1 MSKPANKTMIGAFV
15 LGAVVLA
22 VVALVLFGS
31 GRFFRE
37 TETWIAFFPGT
48 VKGLN
53 VGAPVK
59 FRGAP
64 IGEVTDI
71 IVNFNSVDLTV
82 NIPVIFELDPSRFRR
97 IGPEVVASDKA
108 MHKALI
114 SQGLRAQLEMQS
126 LVTGQLMIN
135 MDFFPN
141 QPATL
146 FGVEK
151 AELEGRVEP
160 WQEVPTIPT
169 TLEQLQETLTKIDFK
184 KIGED
189 VSRAA
194 DGVANL
200 ATSPE
205 LQSTIKELNEAVI
218 AIKTLAQNVDSKVDP
233 LATSIDE
240 TLVEARDGIGDARRV
255 VNEQAAP
262 MLAQFRQAAVSAQT
276 ALDQADNTLK
286 SIENLT
292 DEGTQLRFEISAALD
307 EVSAAARSVRVLA
320 DFIEQHPDAILR
332 GRFTQMGGN

>member
-31 GRFFRE
+31 GRFFRK

-59 FRGAP
+59 FRGASV
-64 IGEVTDI
+64 GEVTEI
-71 IVNFNSVDLTV
+71 IVNFNAIDLAV

-97 IGPEVVASDKA
+97 IGPEVVTGDKA
-108 MHKALI
+108 MHQALI
-114 SQGLRAQLEMQS
+114 SHGLRAQLEMQS

-135 MDFFPN
+135 MDFYPD

-146 FGVEK
+146 FGVQN
-151 AELEGRVEP
+151 AELGERIEP

-169 TLEQLQETLTKIDFK
+169 TLEQLQETLSKINFK

-194 DGVANL
+194 DGVAKL

-205 LQSTIKELNEAVI
+205 LQASVQELKEMLI
-218 AIKTLAQNVDSKVDP
+218 AIKTLAHNVDSKVEP
-233 LATSIDE
+233 LASSIDQ
-240 TLVEARDGIGDARRV
+240 TLVEARAGIGDTRKV
-255 VNEQAAP
+255 INEQAAP
-262 MLAQFRQAAVSAQT
+262 MLVQFRQAAVSAET
-276 ALDQADNTLK
+276 ALDQADKTLK

-292 DEGTQLRFEISAALD
+292 DEGTQLRFEISEALE
-307 EVSAAARSVRVLA
+307 EVSAASRSVRVLA

-332 GRFTQMGGN
+332 GRFIQTGGN

>member
-22 VVALVLFGS
+22 VVAVVLFGS
-31 GRFFRE
+31 GRFFRD

-53 VGAPVK
+53 IGAPVK

-64 IGEVTDI
+64 VGEVTDI
-71 IVNFNSVDLTV
+71 IVNFDTVDLTV

-97 IGPEVVASDKA
+97 IGPEVVASDEK
-108 MHKALI
+108 MQKALI
-114 SQGLRAQLEMQS
+114 SHGLRAQLEMQS

-135 MDFFPN
+135 MDFFPD
-141 QPATL
+141 QPANL
-146 FGVEK
+146 FGVQK
-151 AELEGRVEP
+151 AQLDNKIEP

-169 TLEQLQETLTKIDFK
+169 TLQQLQETLTKIDFK

-200 ATSPE
+200 AASPE
-205 LQSTIKELNEAVI
+205 LQSTIKELNEAII
-218 AIKTLAQNVDSKVDP
+218 AIKTLARNVDSKVDP
-233 LATSIDE
+233 LATRIDQ
-240 TLVEARDGIGDARRV
+240 TLIEARDGIGDTRKV
-255 VNEQAAP
+255 INEQAAP
-262 MLAQFRQAAVSAQT
+262 MLVQFRQAAVSAKT
-276 ALDQADNTLK
+276 ALDQADKTLK

-292 DEGTQLRFEISAALD
+292 DEGTQLRFEISQALT
-307 EVSAAARSVRVLA
+307 EVMSASRSVRVLA
-320 DFIEQHPDAILR
+320 DFLEQHPDAILR
-332 GRFTQMGGN
+332 GRFIQTGGN